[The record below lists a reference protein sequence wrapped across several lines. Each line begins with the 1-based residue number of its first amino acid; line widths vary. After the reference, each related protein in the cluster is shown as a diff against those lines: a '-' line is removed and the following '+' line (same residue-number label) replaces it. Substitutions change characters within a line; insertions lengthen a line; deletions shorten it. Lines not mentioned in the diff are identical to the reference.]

1 MFNSLNDRNLDG
13 LATQKIA
20 VVHPTLQEMH
30 PSSRGYAANNIY
42 PGFPP
47 LMSDGRALI
56 AAWQPE
62 AIENNRLL
70 KESGVTSNWEYRK
83 YLTHNAPSIVQKN
96 FSEAAN
102 DCGYSDLGVKRGNT
116 SAYLPIFAGL
126 PKTFSPPAHY
136 KTYTDTEMQY
146 GKFNSDL
153 KANYLSREQLAARIA
168 TPVISQDELLKW
180 QKSKTQ

>member
-1 MFNSLNDRNLDG
+1 MFNSLNDPNLDG
-13 LATQKIA
+13 LSTQKIA
-20 VVHPTLQEMH
+20 VVHPSIQELH
-30 PSSRGYAANNIY
+30 PSSRGYAANNMY

-70 KESGVTSNWEYRK
+70 KNSGVTSNWEYRK
-83 YLTHNAPSIVQKN
+83 YLTQNAPSIIQHN
-96 FSEAAN
+96 FAEAAN
-102 DCGYSDLGVKRGNT
+102 DCGYSDLGVKRGNG
-116 SAYLPIFAGL
+116 SSYLPIFAGL
-126 PKTFSPPAHY
+126 PKTHSSPAKY
-136 KTYTDTEMQY
+136 NTYSDAEMQY

-153 KANYLSREQLAARIA
+153 KANYLSREQLASRIA

-180 QKSKTQ
+180 QKTK

>member
-20 VVHPTLQEMH
+20 VVHPPAQEMH
-30 PSSRGYAANNIY
+30 PSARGYAANNIY

-83 YLTHNAPSIVQKN
+83 YLTHNAQSVIQKN

-126 PKTFSPPAHY
+126 PKTYSTPAYY
-136 KTYTDTEMQY
+136 KTYTEAEMQY

-153 KANYLSREQLAARIA
+153 KANYLSREQLAARVA

-180 QKSKTQ
+180 KKSKTQ